1 MKKTILALMAFTLI
15 FASGCNSGSSNSGSK
30 GELGF
35 LLGHAGKLPSDVGF
49 LTNQIIERRLA
60 NLLKEN
66 LAAFKEDKTVCEMP
80 ILVIDSNLVVARY
93 KSCEF
98 DNQILRNICIDV
110 AQDAI
115 WISQVKDGKASIQAD
130 HSKLPMPK
138 ELMIFKVY

>member
-1 MKKTILALMAFTLI
+1 MKKITLALVALILIAAF
-15 FASGCNSGSSNSGSK
+15 GCNSSGNSGAK

-35 LLGHAGKLPSDVGF
+35 LINHAGKLPSDFNF
-49 LTNQIIERRLA
+49 LNNQIMERRLA
-60 NLLKEN
+60 NLLKDD
-66 LAAFKEDKTVCEMP
+66 LVAFKEDKTLCEMP

-115 WISQVKDGKASIQAD
+115 WISQVKDGKANIQAD

>member
-1 MKKTILALMAFTLI
+1 MKKTILALLTMAAILT
-15 FASGCNSGSSNSGSK
+15 SGCNSGSSSDSK

-35 LLGHAGKLPSDVGF
+35 LTGYAGKLPSDVGF

-60 NLLKEN
+60 NLLKN
-66 LAAFKEDKTVCEMP
+66 DLLAFKEDKTLCEMP

-98 DNQILRNICIDV
+98 DNQVLRNICIDV

-115 WISQVKDGKASIQAD
+115 WISQVKEGKANILAD

>member
-1 MKKTILALMAFTLI
+1 MKKTILALTAFLI
-15 FASGCNSGSSNSGSK
+15 IIATGCNSGSGTGSK

-35 LLGHAGKLPSDVGF
+35 LTGYAGKLPSDVGF

-60 NLLKEN
+60 NLLKDE
-66 LAAFKEDKTVCEMP
+66 LVAFKEDKTVCEMP

-115 WISQVKDGKASIQAD
+115 WISQVKGGKASIQAD